1 MNILITG
8 GAGYIG
14 SHTCISL
21 LEEGHDIVVVDNLCN
36 SDIEVISKIKF
47 ITNKEL
53 IFYNLDVTNQKQL
66 DNIFLKHKIDGV
78 IHFAG
83 FKAVGESI
91 DEPLKYYNNNLV
103 GLMNIINA
111 CLRFNVDKFV
121 FSSSGTVYGD
131 NSSPFIETMKLL
143 PTKNPYGATKTM
155 SERIL
160 KDIVNANPKFSVSIL
175 RYFNPTGAHK
185 SGLIGEHP
193 NGTPNNLMPYITQ
206 VGKGVMDKLKIFGDT
221 YLTTDGT
228 GVRDYIHV
236 VDLAEGHIAALNNM
250 KKGINIY
257 NLGTGCGTSVL
268 QMLKTFEKT
277 NDVRI
282 PYEIVEK
289 RNGDIDSCY
298 ADVSKAKE
306 ELGWSAKLDITDMC
320 KDAWKFERNHED

>member
-121 FSSSGTVYGD
+121 FSSSATVYGD